1 MPEIKKIS
9 RRNVNGMRR
18 WRDRTK
24 NIIHAF
30 DPHQDLIRTD
40 VHTLCGETVYT
51 QGVRTTRT
59 ERWPLAFMPLPEDR
73 TPDLPSLTTKL
84 TCMMCLAAL

>member
-30 DPHQDLIRTD
+30 NPHQDTSRAD
-40 VHTLCGETVYT
+40 VTTLCGETVYV
-51 QGVRTTRT
+51 QGAGTLGMPRC
-59 ERWPLAFMPLPEDR
+59 PLVFVPSPETR